1 MIMLICNQSL
11 SGCKCF
17 FSDETAFGTNEHTS
31 NLPPLFPFFYF
42 YYISKYSKKMRD
54 MWDKIS
60 LLSVTSS
67 PLLSPVQFIYTI
79 LTWQRK
85 LNRTTRVTWVLCSIC
100 TAHVFWPH
108 IAAAKCM
115 IIKLIEPVT
124 LRPINRWMR
133 GRALDALESTV
144 AVCFFSPSFTGRCP
158 AHRWMSPSELQRICF
173 YKASFLARGILFASA
188 FSKVDYIN
196 IPLSRSSTLK
206 SSQLVPIWCYT
217 RCSIPTLHFK

>member
-1 MIMLICNQSL
+1 MIMLIYNQSL
-11 SGCKCF
+11 SGCECF
-17 FSDETAFGTNEHTS
+17 FSDETAFGTHEHTS

-42 YYISKYSKKMRD
+42 YYISKYSKKMKD

-60 LLSVTSS
+60 LLSVTSR
-67 PLLSPVQFIYTI
+67 PLLSPVQFICTI

-85 LNRTTRVTWVLCSIC
+85 LNWTTRVTWVLCSIC

-133 GRALDALESTV
+133 GRVLDVLESTV
-144 AVCFFSPSFTGRCP
+144 AVCPPLTGHCP
-158 AHRWMSPSELQRICF
+158 ACRWMSPSELLHICF
-173 YKASFLARGILFASA
+173 YKASLLARGILFASA

-196 IPLSRSSTLK
+196 IPVSRSSTPK
-206 SSQLVPIWCYT
+206 SSQPVSLYLVLYVVQH
-217 RCSIPTLHFK
+217 SYFAF

>member
-17 FSDETAFGTNEHTS
+17 FLDETAFGTNEHTS

-60 LLSVTSS
+60 LLSVTSR

-108 IAAAKCM
+108 IAVAKCM

-133 GRALDALESTV
+133 GIVLDALESTV
-144 AVCFFSPSFTGRCP
+144 AVCS
-158 AHRWMSPSELQRICF
+158 
-173 YKASFLARGILFASA
+173 
-188 FSKVDYIN
+188 V
-196 IPLSRSSTLK
+196 PLSSSPVNESVRVAAYLLLQGIFPG
-206 SSQLVPIWCYT
+206 SRDFVCFGL
-217 RCSIPTLHFK
+217 F